1 MTQLAPISEDAKLAE
16 GFNVLR
22 EWADR
27 MVAQLAAM
35 PDEHIIETARN
46 ANEMEA
52 QAFRIRGACAAEL
65 KLRIRERVAREPGLY
80 GKGETAIVEQVRSL
94 AREVGISYHT
104 LDADAR
110 IVETFGVTFVVNN
123 ETPREVYR
131 LALTARDPHAAVE
144 MYTTR
149 KEQDARY
156 STLDYRRDISEL
168 NRGRTSVGAAP
179 PDLHRLYFDLPGK
192 AITALKFICVRL
204 QCDDEEAVS
213 RALVYSARALEDG
226 NDL

>member
-52 QAFRIRGACAAEL
+52 QAFRVRGACAAEM
-65 KLRIRERVAREPGLY
+65 KRRVRERAMGDEASI
-80 GKGETAIVEQVRSL
+80 GKAMSQL
-94 AREVGISYHT
+94 ALDIGVHFHT
-104 LDADAR
+104 LKDDCR
-110 IVETFGVTFVVNN
+110 IFEEFGAECLSTNIH
-123 ETPREVYR
+123 PREVYR
-131 LALTARDPHAAVE
+131 LALTASNPRAAAE
-144 MYTTR
+144 MYTNR

-192 AITALKFICVRL
+192 AITALKFICERL